1 VALPFQAWSLS
12 RRVVDEALL
21 RVAVA
26 AGADVRRGVKVRG
39 LAPDGAG
46 FRARLEDGTSVLA
59 GAAFLA
65 TGKHDLEGFERP
77 AGLQHDLLAFK
88 LHYRLS
94 PAETAV
100 LDRHIEIILF
110 EGGYAGLSLVED
122 GRANLC
128 LVVRRRRFAEIGRR
142 WDRLLAAMCAE
153 SPLLAARL
161 AGAEPCWPKPLALS
175 VIPYGHV
182 KWRSS
187 GVWYLGDQ
195 AAVIPSFSG
204 DGMSIALH
212 SARLA
217 AASHLAGASADAFQR
232 RLARDVVGQVLL
244 ATALSQG
251 LVRRPTQIL
260 LGAATRLF
268 PGLMARVATRTRV
281 PDAALD
287 RAMGQGIGLFEEERG
302 SPGGAQ

>member
-1 VALPFQAWSLS
+1 MALPFQAWSLS

-21 RVAVA
+21 GLAAA
-26 AGADVRRGVKVRG
+26 AGAEVRRGVKARA

-46 FRARLEDGTSVLA
+46 FRARLEDGTSILA

-77 AGLQHDLLAFK
+77 AGLQPDLLAFK

-94 PAETAV
+94 PDATAA
-100 LDRHIEIILF
+100 LDRHIEIVLF
-110 EGGYAGLSLVED
+110 EGGYAGLSLVEE

-128 LVVRRRRFAEIGRR
+128 LVVRRRRFAEVGRR
-142 WDRLLAAMCAE
+142 WDHLLAAMCAE
-153 SPLLAARL
+153 SPPLAARL
-161 AGAEPCWPKPLALS
+161 AGSEPSWPRPLALS

-217 AASHLAGASADAFQR
+217 AVSHLAGASADAFQR
-232 RLARDVVGQVLL
+232 RLARDVACQVLL
-244 ATALSQG
+244 STVLSHG

-287 RAMGQGIGLFEEERG
+287 RAMGQGLARLCR
-302 SPGGAQ
+302 AR